1 MRDYLLKK
9 YSAYGDEGKI
19 FNCEHIMVEML
30 CSNSVARLHI
40 KQVLNVQKT
49 NFTKDEF
56 FNIIE
61 VALDLDWYAKRILFH
76 G

>member
-1 MRDYLLKK
+1 MKDYLEKK

-19 FNCEHIMVEML
+19 FNCEHVMAEML

-49 NFTKDEF
+49 NFTKEEF
-56 FNIIE
+56 LKIVT
-61 VALDLDWYAKRILFH
+61 VALDLD
-76 G
+76 